1 MKDETAGFPA
11 VSRVQHMNVGRV
23 WLTLSLAAALLM
35 AVASAAGIY
44 WPEVY
49 ARETMSWAAQ
59 GIGQDIVNLF
69 VIAPALAL
77 CSYFVA
83 RGSIRAWF
91 VWMGLLLY
99 VIYSYVLYA
108 FFVHFNRLFLV
119 YVSVLGLA
127 SWAVAGGLS
136 GINLESIARA
146 CDRTRRYL
154 PQAAYLAASGLLFAL
169 LWLSD
174 IVPATLAGVA
184 PRGLAEVG
192 LAVNPVHV
200 LDLAFVLPAMIV
212 TSALLWKGHRLGM
225 VFTVPL
231 LVFAAAMGTA
241 IAAMSAMMIARGLG
255 EGGGIIALFVV
266 LVVVAMDLAY
276 LFLRRAA

>member
-1 MKDETAGFPA
+1 
-11 VSRVQHMNVGRV
+11 MNVGRV
-23 WLTLSLAAALLM
+23 WLALSLAAALLM

-44 WPEVY
+44 WPDVY
-49 ARETMSWAAQ
+49 VRETASWAAQ
-59 GIGQDIVNLF
+59 GVGQDIVNLF
-69 VIAPALAL
+69 VIAPALIV
-77 CSYFVA
+77 CSYLVG
-83 RGSIRAWF
+83 RGSVRAWF
-91 VWMGLLLY
+91 VWMGLLFY

-108 FFVHFNRLFLV
+108 CFVHFNRLFLV

-154 PQAAYLAASGLLFAL
+154 PQAAYLAASGLLFTL

-174 IVPATLAGVA
+174 IVPATLSGEA

-200 LDLAFVLPAMIV
+200 LDLAFVLPAMVV
-212 TSALLWKGHRLGM
+212 TSWLLWKRHPLGLL
-225 VFTVPL
+225 FTVPL
-231 LVFAAAMGTA
+231 LTFAAAMGTA
-241 IAAMSAMMIARGLG
+241 IAAMSAIMIARGLG
-255 EGGGIIALFVV
+255 EGSGIIALFVV